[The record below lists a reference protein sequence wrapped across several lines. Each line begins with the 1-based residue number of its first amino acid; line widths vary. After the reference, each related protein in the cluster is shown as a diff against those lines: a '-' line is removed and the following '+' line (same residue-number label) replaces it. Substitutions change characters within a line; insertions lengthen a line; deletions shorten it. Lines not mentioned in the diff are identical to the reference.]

1 MKKTFEEAWAEKEK
15 QGYQYGAD
23 ALEQVRMGWELHEGA
38 DEPKVGRSP
47 WPTRWMNVARLLA
60 SECSYDPRLKV
71 CAIMVPEDNTGI
83 MAFGYNGNAKGMPN
97 EVESLVPGQSGAI
110 HAEQNCL
117 IKAPFHFPLKKH
129 MYITHSSCRACAKL
143 LINANVSRVV
153 YGELYRDAS
162 GLDLL
167 RAAGIEVYSEAE
179 AVALT
184 ARA

>member
-1 MKKTFEEAWAEKEK
+1 
-15 QGYQYGAD
+15 
-23 ALEQVRMGWELHEGA
+23 
-38 DEPKVGRSP
+38 
-47 WPTRWMNVARLLA
+47 
-60 SECSYDPRLKV
+60 
-71 CAIMVPEDNTGI
+71 MVPEDNTGI